1 MGEGQ
6 TLRSRRGEG
15 PSWVVGSIV
24 AGALAFAT
32 AAQADG
38 GFGAT
43 CESVNFQVA
52 LDDTSAPTFKVVG
65 ELCSP
70 PFDGHRT
77 LQILLHGA
85 TYNRSYWDFPF
96 RPDQYSYVRYA
107 NNAGF
112 ATLALDR
119 LGSGA
124 SDKPSGEEVTVHASA
139 STIHQIITAVR
150 AGSVFGADG
159 RRIHYDR
166 IALVGHSFGSNVAWT
181 EAGTYQD
188 VDGVVLSGISHL
200 TNPPGAAVAMANIYP
215 AQFDPLFA
223 GANLP
228 ANYFTTLPGT
238 RGTLFYFLPGA
249 DPNVVAL
256 DEATKDVVPLG
267 LFLDQF
273 TTYGLTQNIHVPVL
287 NVDGNHD
294 TLSCNLPSCIESGSL
309 DNEASFYPPDACY
322 TKVIIPDAGHD
333 VNLHRDAPLWFTV
346 AQAWA
351 LEHLGFGGAL
361 PPVRGCGRRL

>member
-1 MGEGQ
+1 MGYGQ
-6 TLRSRRGEG
+6 TLRSRRGVG
-15 PSWVVGSIV
+15 RSWVVGSIV
-24 AGALAFAT
+24 AGAMCVAT
-32 AAQADG
+32 AARADG
-38 GFGAT
+38 GLGAT
-43 CESVNFQVA
+43 CETVNFEVA
-52 LDDTSAPTFKVVG
+52 LDDTSPPTFKLVG

-77 LQILLHGA
+77 LQILIHGA

-107 NNAGF
+107 NDAGF
-112 ATLALDR
+112 ATLALDT

-124 SDKPSGEEVTVHASA
+124 SDHPVGEEVTVHASA
-139 STIHQIITAVR
+139 STVHQIVSAIR
-150 AGSVFGADG
+150 AGSVTGADG
-159 RRIHYDR
+159 HRIRYDR
-166 IALVGHSFGSNVAWT
+166 IALVGHSFGSNIAWT

-200 TNPPGAAVAMANIYP
+200 LNPPGQAVAMANVYP
-215 AQFDPLFA
+215 ALLDPRFA
-223 GANLP
+223 GADLP
-228 ANYFTTLPGT
+228 GTYLTTLPGT

-249 DPNVVAL
+249 DPNVIAL

-267 LFLDQF
+267 LFIDQF

-294 TLSCNLPSCIESGSL
+294 TLSCNLPSCIESGTL
-309 DNEASFYPPDACY
+309 DSEGSFYPPDACY
-322 TKVIIPDAGHD
+322 TKFIIPDAGHD
-333 VNLHRDAPLWFTV
+333 VNLHRDAPLWFTI

-351 LEHLGFGGAL
+351 IEHLGFGEVL
-361 PPVRGCGRRL
+361 PSIHGCGRRL